1 MADSSLQPKLSG
13 TDSLAGL
20 ATRLAVRAGLGVGL
34 LGVIWTVGLQLT
46 GNNGFGPKQIMAQML
61 VPLVAVANEWWLGQ
75 QLKPEKPG
83 LGRSLKVGLL
93 TVLIAAVVSGL
104 GVLGL
109 AYGAGETAL
118 ARNRAE
124 VTEIVRVQ
132 QLENSKV
139 KQSEAQIRQQE
150 QNVVSMTTPQGLA
163 ISTFER
169 ILLFG
174 LVLAVPGGIFFR
186 E

>member
-1 MADSSLQPKLSG
+1 MADSSIQPTIPEKNPAAELP
-13 TDSLAGL
+13 
-20 ATRLAVRAGLGVGL
+20 TRLAVRAGLGVGL
-34 LGVIWTVGLQLT
+34 ICVLWMVGLQLT
-46 GNNGFGPKQIMAQML
+46 GNNSFGPKQILAQLL
-61 VPLVAVANEWWLGQ
+61 VPLVAVANEWWLRQ

-93 TVLIAAVVSGL
+93 TVLIAAVLSGV

-132 QLENSKV
+132 QQENTKV
-139 KQSEAQIRQQE
+139 KRTETQMRQQE
-150 QNVVSMTTPQGLA
+150 QNLTDMTTARGLA

-169 ILLFG
+169 VLLFG
-174 LVLAVPGGIFFR
+174 LVLALPGGIFFR

>member
-1 MADSSLQPKLSG
+1 MAESSLQPKLSG
-13 TDSLAGL
+13 PVSAVGL
-20 ATRLAVRAGLGVGL
+20 ATRMAVRAGLGVGL
-34 LGVIWTVGLQLT
+34 VCVCWMVGLQLT
-46 GNNGFGPKQIMAQML
+46 GNNSFGPKQILAQLL
-61 VPLVAVANEWWLGQ
+61 VPLVAVANEWWLRQ

-93 TVLIAAVVSGL
+93 TVLIAAVLSGL

-124 VTEIVRVQ
+124 VAEIVRVQ
-132 QLENSKV
+132 QLENPKA
-139 KQSEAQIRQQE
+139 KPNEQQARQQAE
-150 QNVVSMTTPQGLA
+150 NLEHMTTAQGLA

-169 ILLFG
+169 VLLFG
-174 LVLAVPGGIFFR
+174 LVLALPGGIFFR

>member
-1 MADSSLQPKLSG
+1 MSDSFSQPKLAQ
-13 TDSLAGL
+13 TAPPAEL
-20 ATRLAVRAGLGVGL
+20 ATRLAIRAGLGIGL
-34 LGVIWTVGLQLT
+34 VCVLWTVGLQLT

-61 VPLVAVANEWWLGQ
+61 VPLVAVANEWWLRQ

-93 TVLIAAVVSGL
+93 TVLIAAVIAGL

-109 AYGAGETAL
+109 AYGAGEAAV

-132 QLENSKV
+132 QLENSKT
-139 KQSEAQIRQQE
+139 KRSDAQIRQQE
-150 QNVVSMTTPQGLA
+150 ENVASMTTPQGLA
-163 ISTFER
+163 VSTFER
-169 ILLFG
+169 VLLFG
-174 LVLAVPGGIFFR
+174 LVLALPGGIFFR

>member
-1 MADSSLQPKLSG
+1 MADSFLQPTLSE
-13 TDSLAGL
+13 TDAPAGL
-20 ATRLAVRAGLGVGL
+20 ATRLAVRAGLAVGL
-34 LGVIWTVGLQLT
+34 VCVLWAVGLQLT

-61 VPLVAVANEWWLGQ
+61 VPLVAVANEWWLRQ
-75 QLKPEKPG
+75 QLKPAKPG

-93 TVLIAAVVSGL
+93 TVLIAAVVAGL

-109 AYGAGETAL
+109 AYGAGEKAL
-118 ARNRAE
+118 AQNRAE

-132 QLENSKV
+132 QRENSKV
-139 KQSEAQIRQQE
+139 KPTEAQIWQQE
-150 QNVVSMTTPQGLA
+150 QNVANMTTPQGLA

-169 ILLFG
+169 VLLFG

>member
-1 MADSSLQPKLSG
+1 MADTSAQPKISG
-13 TDSLAGL
+13 TNPSAQLP
-20 ATRLAVRAGLGVGL
+20 TRLAVRAGLGVGL
-34 LGVIWTVGLQLT
+34 VCVLWMAGLQLT
-46 GNNGFGPKQIMAQML
+46 GNNSFGPKQILAQML
-61 VPLVAVANEWWLGQ
+61 VPLVAVANEWWLRQ
-75 QLKPEKPG
+75 QLKPAKPG

-93 TVLIAAVVSGL
+93 TVLIAAVLSGL

-124 VTEIVRVQ
+124 VAEIVRVQ
-132 QLENSKV
+132 QENSKV
-139 KQSEAQIRQQE
+139 KQTEAQIRQQE
-150 QNVVSMTTPQGLA
+150 QNLVSMTTAQGLA

-169 ILLFG
+169 VLLFG
-174 LVLAVPGGIFFR
+174 LVLALPGGIFFR